1 MKYYSIDQASYKTGL
16 SKRWL
21 QKKCKAI
28 NLEKSNGQY
37 KISDSL
43 IIEWKRTKSNVTKE
57 KDVISDVITNN
68 KENVSKTPKNVSDA
82 KVTYIDGSA
91 DEILVPLSPAE
102 YDKLNQLIHNEKLM
116 SERIE
121 DYKNEIQYLRNSLDK
136 SHEQFGILLKKMEQ
150 SLSLLAQRNWIEA
163 IEKKKDLNDDDFT
176 PTY

>member
-43 IIEWKRTKSNVTKE
+43 IIEWKRTKSNVTSE
-57 KDVISDVITNN
+57 KYVYNTNN
-68 KENVSKTPKNVSDA
+68 KENVIKTPKNVSDA

-116 SERIE
+116 AERIS

-163 IEKKKDLNDDDFT
+163 IEKKKDQNFDISDNYE
-176 PTY
+176 PPY